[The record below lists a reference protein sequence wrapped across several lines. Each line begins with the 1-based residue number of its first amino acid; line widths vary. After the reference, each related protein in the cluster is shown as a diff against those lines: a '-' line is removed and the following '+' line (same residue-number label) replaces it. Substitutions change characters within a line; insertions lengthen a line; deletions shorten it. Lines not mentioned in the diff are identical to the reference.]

1 MLRPFFFAIFVNMS
15 SELNLVAD
23 LAVILISAGVFTI
36 ISKAL
41 KQPLILGY
49 IIAGFLVGP
58 RLGIFPAMSSM
69 ESVEQWSE
77 IGMIFLMFAL
87 GLEFSFKGLMKV
99 GSSALITATCKFLGM
114 FAVGMTV
121 GPMMGWTL
129 MESIFLGGLLSM
141 ASTTIVIKAYD
152 EMGLKQKPYAPMVFG
167 TLVVEDIIAIL
178 LMVLLS
184 TIAVSHSFAGM
195 DMVMSIAKMA
205 FFIILW
211 FLVGIYVI
219 PTALKKASR
228 YINDEILLIVSIG
241 LCFGMVSLAG
251 LLGFSSALGAFVM
264 GSILAETTEGEH
276 IGKLVTDIKN
286 LFGAIFF
293 VSVGMMID
301 PAMIAQHWFIILF
314 LTLVVISGHFFFA
327 AAGVILNGKGLD
339 NAVHAGLSLSQLGE
353 FAFIIVS
360 LGTSLGVMRGFIYP
374 VIIAVSVITTFTTPY
389 MIRLAD
395 PLTAWLS
402 ERLPEK
408 FLAKIAPEEEDER
421 SSSRAE
427 SSIWKILLKA
437 YFTRVLLYS
446 VMLIAIFLGSEMWLR
461 PFITRL
467 LPSWGTHWQ
476 SVLCV
481 IITLAVMTPFLFGL
495 AANTGSIGKPARQLI
510 RQKSSN
516 RWPIMSLTLIRIAVA
531 VCFIISVLTA
541 YLNLASG
548 IITLIIIGTIIFFLF
563 VGIRKKHSKN
573 FMFLEKRFLSN
584 LNEKEDEERRLSPV
598 RTTLQDK
605 FAGYDV
611 HIETVEISPDS
622 IYAGMMLQEIPFRKE
637 TGVNIVKIVRGSRGI
652 IVPKG
657 TERIFPHD
665 RVLAVGTTEQLGR
678 FTEMLRNGFPAPADN
693 DQEFTVMSIVLNES
707 SPLCGNTLKNIDMRA
722 FGCMVISILHNGKFI
737 TNPKADFVFEAG
749 DTVWLA
755 GEMSGCNSFR

>member
-1 MLRPFFFAIFVNMS
+1 MS
-15 SELNLVAD
+15 NELNFVAD
-23 LAVILISAGVFTI
+23 LAVILISAGIFTI

-58 RLGIFPAMSSM
+58 QLGLFPSLSSM

-87 GLEFSFKGLMKV
+87 GLEFSFKGLLKV

-114 FAVGMTV
+114 FAVGMIA

-184 TIAVSHSFAGM
+184 TIAVSNSFAGM
-195 DMVMSIAKMA
+195 DMVMNIAKMA

-219 PTALKKASR
+219 PTLLKKAGR

-241 LCFGMVSLAG
+241 LCFGMVTLASS
-251 LLGFSSALGAFVM
+251 LGFSSALGAFVM

-276 IGKLVTDIKN
+276 ISGLVTNIKN

-301 PAMIAQHWFIILF
+301 PHMIAQHWFVILV
-314 LTLVVISGHFFFA
+314 LTLIVIAGHFFFA

-339 NAVHAGLSLSQLGE
+339 NAVHVGLSLSQLGE

-389 MIRLAD
+389 MIRLAG
-395 PLTAWLS
+395 PATVWFS
-402 ERLPEK
+402 EKLPAG
-408 FLAKIAPEEEDER
+408 FLARITPEEDTDQA
-421 SSSRAE
+421 SSRAE
-427 SSIWKILLKA
+427 SNAWKLLLKA

-446 VMLIAIFLGSEMWLR
+446 VMLVAVFLGSELWLK
-461 PFITRL
+461 PLIARL
-467 LPSWGTHWQ
+467 LPSWGQYWQ
-476 SVLCV
+476 AMLCV
-481 IITLAVMTPFLFGL
+481 MITLSAMMPFLFGL
-495 AANTGSIGKPARQLI
+495 AVNPGSISKPAQQLT
-510 RQKSSN
+510 RQKASN
-516 RWPIMSLTLIRIAVA
+516 WWPILSLLLIRIAIA
-531 VCFIISVLTA
+531 VCFIISVLMA

-548 IITLIIIGTIIFFLF
+548 IISIIVIGAVIFFF
-563 VGIRKKHSKN
+563 FARMGKKHFRG
-573 FMFLEKRFLSN
+573 FMFLEKHFLTN
-584 LNEKEDEERRLSPV
+584 LNEKEAEERRLTPV
-598 RTTLQDK
+598 RTTVQDK
-605 FAGYDV
+605 LSGYDV

-622 IYAGMMLQEIPFRKE
+622 IYAGMMLQEIPFRRE
-637 TGVNIVKIVRGSRGI
+637 TGINIVKIVRGKRGI

-665 RVLAVGTTEQLGR
+665 RVLAVGTTEQLAR
-678 FTEMLRNGFPAPADN
+678 FTEMMRNDSHTAEDS
-693 DQEFTVMSIVLNES
+693 DQEFTVMPVTVDES
-707 SPLCGNTLKNIDMRA
+707 SPLCGTALRNIDMRA
-722 FGCMVISILHNGKFI
+722 YGCMVISILRDGKFI
-737 TNPKADFVFEAG
+737 TNPKADFVFETG

-755 GEMSGCNSFR
+755 GETAGCNSFK

>member
-1 MLRPFFFAIFVNMS
+1 MS
-15 SELNLVAD
+15 EEMNFVAD
-23 LAVILISAGVFTI
+23 LAVILISAGIFTI

-58 RLGIFPAMSSM
+58 QLGLFPALSSM
-69 ESVEQWSE
+69 ESVETWSE

-87 GLEFSFKGLMKV
+87 GLEFSFKGLLKV
-99 GSSALITATCKFLGM
+99 GSSALITASCKFLGM
-114 FAVGMTV
+114 FAVGMIV

-184 TIAVSHSFAGM
+184 TIAVSHSFAGI
-195 DMVMSIAKMA
+195 DMLMSIAKMA

-219 PTALKKASR
+219 PTLLKKASR
-228 YINDEILLIVSIG
+228 YINDEILLIASIG
-241 LCFGMVSLAG
+241 LCFGMVALASS
-251 LLGFSSALGAFVM
+251 LGFSSALGAFVM

-276 IGKLVTDIKN
+276 IGGLVINIKN

-301 PAMIAQHWFIILF
+301 PHMIAQHWFVILI
-314 LTLVVISGHFFFA
+314 LTVIVIAGHFFFA

-339 NAVHAGLSLSQLGE
+339 NAVHVGLSLSQLGE

-389 MIRLAD
+389 MIKLAG
-395 PLTAWLS
+395 PATEWLS
-402 ERLPEK
+402 AKLPAR
-408 FLAKIAPEEEDER
+408 FLAKITPEEESD
-421 SSSRAE
+421 SAVSRAE
-427 SSIWKILLKA
+427 TNEWKLLLKA

-446 VMLIAIFLGSEMWLR
+446 VLLIAIFLGSELWLK
-461 PFITRL
+461 PLISKL
-467 LPSWGTHWQ
+467 LSSWGAQWQ
-476 SVLCV
+476 AVLCV
-481 IITLAVMTPFLFGL
+481 VITLIAMMPFLFGL
-495 AANTGSIGKPARQLI
+495 AVNPGSISKPAMQLTK
-510 RQKSSN
+510 QKSSN
-516 RWPIMSLTLIRIAVA
+516 WWPILSLMLIRIAIA
-531 VCFIISVLTA
+531 VCFIISVLMA

-548 IITLIIIGTIIFFLF
+548 IISIIVTGAALFFF
-563 VGIRKKHSKN
+563 FARMGKKHFKG
-573 FMFLEKRFLSN
+573 FMFLERRFLSN
-584 LNEKEDEERRLSPV
+584 LNEKEDEERRLAPV
-598 RTTLQDK
+598 RTTVQDK
-605 FAGYDV
+605 LSRYDV

-622 IYAGMMLQEIPFRKE
+622 IYAGMKLQDMPFRKE
-637 TGVNIVKIVRGSRGI
+637 TGVNIVKIVRGSRSI

-657 TERIFPHD
+657 TECIFPYD
-665 RVLAVGTTEQLGR
+665 KVLAVGTTEQLAR
-678 FTEMLRNGFPAPADN
+678 FTEMMRNDSTTSDDGDR
-693 DQEFTVMSIVLNES
+693 EFTVMPVVVGES
-707 SPLCGNTLKNIDMRA
+707 SPLCGATLMSIDMRA
-722 FGCMVISILHNGKFI
+722 YGCMVISVLKGDDFI
-737 TNPKADFVFEAG
+737 TNPKADLVFELG

-755 GEMSGCNSFR
+755 GEVAGCNSFK

>member
-1 MLRPFFFAIFVNMS
+1 MS
-15 SELNLVAD
+15 SELNFVVD

-58 RLGIFPAMSSM
+58 KLGLFPALSSM

-87 GLEFSFKGLMKV
+87 GLEFSFKGLLKV
-99 GSSALITATCKFLGM
+99 GSSALITAACKFLGM
-114 FAVGMTV
+114 FAIGMIV

-219 PTALKKASR
+219 PTLLKKAAR

-241 LCFGMVSLAG
+241 LCFGMVALASA
-251 LLGFSSALGAFVM
+251 LGFSSALGAFVM

-276 IGKLVTDIKN
+276 ISGLVTNIKN

-301 PAMIAQHWFIILF
+301 PLMIAQHWFIILF
-314 LTLVVISGHFFFA
+314 LTLIVIAGHFFFA

-339 NAVHAGLSLSQLGE
+339 NAVNVGLSLSQLGE

-395 PLTAWLS
+395 PLSEWLS
-402 ERLPEK
+402 AKLPQR
-408 FLAKIAPEEEDER
+408 FLDRINPVEESD
-421 SSSRAE
+421 SSFSRAE
-427 SSIWKILLKA
+427 ANTWKILLKA

-446 VMLIAIFLGSEMWLR
+446 VLLIAIFLGSELWLK
-461 PFITRL
+461 PGITRL
-467 LPSWGTHWQ
+467 LPSWSSQWQ
-476 SVLCV
+476 ALLCV
-481 IITLAVMTPFLFGL
+481 VITLAVMMPFLFGL
-495 AANTGSIGKPARQLI
+495 AVNPGSISKPAQQLT
-510 RQKSSN
+510 REKAGN
-516 RWPIMSLTLIRIAVA
+516 WWPILSLMLIRIAIA
-531 VCFIISVLTA
+531 VCFIISVLMA

-548 IITLIIIGTIIFFLF
+548 IISMVVIGGMLFFF
-563 VGIRKKHSKN
+563 SARMGKKYFKG

-584 LNEKEDEERRLSPV
+584 LNEKEDEERRLAPV
-598 RTTLQDK
+598 KTTVQDK
-605 FAGYDV
+605 LARYDV

-622 IYAGMMLQEIPFRKE
+622 IYAGMKLQDIPFRKE
-637 TGVNIVKIVRGSRGI
+637 TGVNIVKIVRGSRSI

-657 TERIFPHD
+657 TECIFPYD
-665 RVLAVGTTEQLGR
+665 KVLAVGTTEQIGK
-678 FTEMLRNGFPAPADN
+678 FMEMMRNDSPASGDG
-693 DQEFTVMSIVLNES
+693 DQEFTVMPVTVEES
-707 SPLCGNTLKNIDMRA
+707 SPLCGVALKSIDMRA
-722 FGCMVISILHNGKFI
+722 YGCMVISILRGGKFI
-737 TNPKADFVFEAG
+737 TNPKADFIFESG

-755 GEMSGCNSFR
+755 GEVSGCNSFK